1 MNSLL
6 KLERAVINEANY
18 SELLKIIQQ
27 LIDIGISLPDIML
40 KLRELYP
47 SISDQYDDELG
58 DLIQDI
64 EHGKHFKY

>member
-18 SELLKIIQQ
+18 SELSKIIQQ

>member
-6 KLERAVINEANY
+6 ELESAVKNEANY
-18 SELLKIIQQ
+18 SELLKIIQL
-27 LIDIGISLPDIML
+27 LIDAGTSLSSILL

-47 SISDQYDDELG
+47 SISEQYDDELG

-64 EHGKHFKY
+64 EHGKNFK